1 VKRIII
7 DTDPGVDDALA
18 ILAALNHPEVE
29 LLGVV
34 SEPGNVPSDVG
45 ARNVIRLFDAVGAP
59 RHLYSRVYRGAVK
72 PLVRSLQTAEWV
84 HGSDG
89 LGDAGFPPPSS
100 EPRTGG
106 VRFLIEV
113 LESSSR
119 GEVSILC
126 LGPLTN
132 IALAVASEPDI
143 AGKVKEVVSMG
154 GWFGLTDFSSGN
166 VTPVS
171 EFNIYNDPEAA
182 KIVYEA
188 FSGKLKAVGLDVTT
202 HPDVALTT
210 REWELLRSSSSRTA
224 QVAARVIEK
233 TLKLFGGRMSPHDP
247 LALLALLKP
256 DLFTFRRYPV
266 VVSLCEGVTRGQ
278 TVLERREWLASLGNV
293 PEAHPYVPHPV
304 IEVAADVKAREALSY
319 MLSLL
324 TQR

>member
-1 VKRIII
+1 MKRVII

-29 LLGVV
+29 ILGVV

-45 ARNVIRLFDAVGAP
+45 ARNVIRLLDSVGAE
-59 RHLYSRVYRGAVK
+59 RDFYGRVYRGAAK

-100 EPRTGG
+100 EPKKGG

-119 GEVSILC
+119 EEVSILC

-132 IALAVASEPDI
+132 VALAVASEPDVV
-143 AGKVKEVVSMG
+143 GKVKEVVSMG

-188 FSGKLKAVGLDVTT
+188 FSGKLKAIGLDVTT
-202 HPDVALTT
+202 HPDVALTA
-210 REWELLRSSSSRTA
+210 REWEILKGSSSRTA

-247 LALLALLKP
+247 LALVALVKP
-256 DLFTFRRYPV
+256 DLFTFKRYPV
-266 VVSLCEGVTRGQ
+266 TVSLCEGLARGQ
-278 TVLERREWLASLGNV
+278 TIVERREWLASLKDV
-293 PEAHPYVPHPV
+293 PEAHPYVPYPV
-304 IEVAADVKAREALSY
+304 IDVAADVKAREALSY